1 MVTLTIL
8 WNSWISVSYLINFN
22 KKIVLGGDCY
32 IHFEGDSAF
41 RIDVVNFLAG
51 AG

>member
-1 MVTLTIL
+1 MELL
-8 WNSWISVSYLINFN
+8 DKCELFDKLYNRQ
-22 KKIVLGGDCY
+22 IVLGGDCN

-51 AG
+51 AD